1 MRARIELI
9 HNPMKAP
16 FEHRATG
23 RMETVLYSI
32 REALTPCGIDA
43 TEVYQ
48 SFWKGRIVYHAI
60 ANLNDKQLARACK
73 GTTPEERIMAAGQW
87 FDILDIPLRIKQVF
101 IISAD
106 Q

>member
-1 MRARIELI
+1 MKARIELLYD
-9 HNPMKAP
+9 PLKAP
-16 FEHRATG
+16 FDHRATS
-23 RMETVLYSI
+23 RLETVLYSI

-43 TEVYQ
+43 TEVCLY
-48 SFWKGRIVYHAI
+48 KGGTMYYAI

-73 GTTPEERIMAAGQW
+73 GPTPEERIVDAGKW
-87 FDILDIPLRIKQVF
+87 FAILDIPLKIKQAF